1 MGLHLLSPSPSTV
14 VDINLFGFSEKWL
27 EGLLRITSAILG
39 GVSKELE
46 ICDKYGLN
54 KSCKNACVVV
64 VVRSTG
70 QIVKVK
76 HLSCTTAEGHL
87 PCFINRPC
95 TALFFSSPSQVQD
108 GVQRG

>member
-46 ICDKYGLN
+46 ICDKYGLSKFTATSHVGTEYSKTSN
-54 KSCKNACVVV
+54 S
-64 VVRSTG
+64 RS
-70 QIVKVK
+70 
-76 HLSCTTAEGHL
+76 
-87 PCFINRPC
+87 
-95 TALFFSSPSQVQD
+95 
-108 GVQRG
+108 

>member
-64 VVRSTG
+64 AATKQAPR
-70 QIVKVK
+70 
-76 HLSCTTAEGHL
+76 
-87 PCFINRPC
+87 
-95 TALFFSSPSQVQD
+95 QD
-108 GVQRG
+108 RKSKAPIQHTQN